1 VIKKFHKGFEHACR
15 RQAQIL
21 ESFFKQDW
29 ALALRD
35 FINLLSY
42 KDLLKNLVSRDF
54 KTRYKRSYLG
64 IFWSLLNPLLI
75 IIVYTLAFDY
85 IMKIRVK
92 NFPMFFMCGFLP
104 WSYLSASLTTS
115 MTSLSDS
122 GYLIKAVYF
131 PREILPLS
139 IVLSC
144 LLHFL
149 ITFIFVFPILMIYG
163 YFPQWV
169 TLSLLLI
176 ILLQSIFIFGLCLFL
191 SSIHVFFRDIRYIL
205 DVILTIWFW
214 LTPIVYP
221 ISLISEQFLFFYKLN
236 PMTLFVTAYREVLLN
251 NELPIPKY
259 WIAILIATLGSLILG
274 YLSYLKVKKR
284 LAEEI

>member
-1 VIKKFHKGFEHACR
+1 MNAFKT
-15 RQAQIL
+15 
-21 ESFFKQDW
+21 FF
-29 ALALRD
+29 
-35 FINLLSY
+35 SY
-42 KDLLKNLVSRDF
+42 RDLLKNLVSRDF

-64 IFWSLLNPLLI
+64 ILWSLLNPLLI

-85 IMKIRVK
+85 IMKIQVK

-104 WSYLSASLTTS
+104 WSYLSASLMTS
-115 MTSLSDS
+115 MTSFSDT

-139 IVLSC
+139 MVLSC

-149 ITFIFVFPILMIYG
+149 ITFIFVFPVLMIYG
-163 YFPQWV
+163 YFPQWI
-169 TLSLLLI
+169 TLSLLVI
-176 ILLQSIFIFGLCLFL
+176 ILLQSIFIFGLSLFL

-221 ISLISEQFLFFYKLN
+221 ISLIPEQFLFFYKLN
-236 PMTLFVTAYREVLLN
+236 PMTLFVTAYRDVLLN
-251 NELPIPKY
+251 GELPIPKY
-259 WIAILIATLGSLILG
+259 WVALFLATLGSLILG
-274 YLSYLKVKKR
+274 YLPYWRVKKR

>member
-1 VIKKFHKGFEHACR
+1 MEKIKE
-15 RQAQIL
+15 
-21 ESFFKQDW
+21 
-29 ALALRD
+29 
-35 FINLLSY
+35 FIIF

-64 IFWSLLNPLLI
+64 ILWSLLNPLFI

-85 IMKIRVK
+85 IIKMRVRD
-92 NFPMFFMCGFLP
+92 FPMFFMCAYLP
-104 WSYLSASLTTS
+104 WSYFTASLS
-115 MTSLSDS
+115 LSLASLSDS

-149 ITFIFVFPILMIYG
+149 ITFIFVFPILMIFG
-163 YFPQWV
+163 YFPHWAV
-169 TLSLLLI
+169 LSLPVI
-176 ILLQSIFIFGLCLFL
+176 VLLQSLFIFGVCLLL
-191 SSIHVFFRDIRYIL
+191 SSIHVLFRDIRYIL
-205 DVILTIWFW
+205 DVILTVWFW

-221 ISLISEQFLFFYKLN
+221 IALIPDRYLIFYKLN
-236 PMTLFVTAYREVLLN
+236 PMTIFVTAYREVLLN
-251 NELPIPKY
+251 GELPIPVY
-259 WIAILIATLGSLILG
+259 WIAILIATSVSLLVG
-274 YLSYLKVKKR
+274 YFPFMKIRKR

>member
-1 VIKKFHKGFEHACR
+1 MTDTLK
-15 RQAQIL
+15 
-21 ESFFKQDW
+21 
-29 ALALRD
+29 D
-35 FINLLSY
+35 FITLFSY
-42 KDLLKNLVSRDF
+42 KDLLRNLVSRDF

-64 IFWSLLNPLLI
+64 ILWSLLNPLLI

-104 WSYLSASLTTS
+104 WSYLSASLMTS
-115 MTSLSDS
+115 MTSFSDT

-139 IVLSC
+139 MVLSS

-149 ITFIFVFPILMIYG
+149 ITFIFVFPVLMIYG
-163 YFPQWV
+163 YFPQWA
-169 TLSLLLI
+169 TLSLLVI

-205 DVILTIWFW
+205 DVILVVWFW

-221 ISLISEQFLFFYKLN
+221 ISLIPEQFLYFYKLN
-236 PMTLFVTAYREVLLN
+236 PMTLFVTAYRDVLLN
-251 NELPIPKY
+251 GELPIPKY
-259 WIAILIATLGSLILG
+259 WVALFLATLGSLVLG
-274 YLSYLKVKKR
+274 YLAYLKVKKR